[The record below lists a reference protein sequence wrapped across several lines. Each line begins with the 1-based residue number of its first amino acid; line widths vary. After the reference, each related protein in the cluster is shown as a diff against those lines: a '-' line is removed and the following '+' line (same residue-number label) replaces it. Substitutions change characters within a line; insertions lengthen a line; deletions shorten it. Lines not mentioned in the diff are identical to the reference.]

1 MRITNIDTL
10 SSYLDRLITERI
22 KRYFFNKENN
32 TERVEHQDII
42 ISEIKS
48 RIGCL
53 MEQCILEGGYD
64 YIGEK
69 RTFNENEI
77 SEELD
82 DLIINDINI
91 GESDRERLRLVTL
104 NEKRLRKSNEGR
116 AANKN
121 NLDKMFKSFVEGNR
135 DEQK

>member
-53 MEQCILEGGYD
+53 IEQCILEGGYD

-77 SEELD
+77 AEELD
-82 DLIINDINI
+82 ELIINDINI
-91 GESDRERLRLVTL
+91 GESDRERLNLAMM
-104 NEKRLRKSNEGR
+104 NEKRLRKANEGR
-116 AANKN
+116 ARNKN
-121 NLDKMFKSFVEGNR
+121 NIDKKFKKIVEGK
-135 DEQK
+135 Q